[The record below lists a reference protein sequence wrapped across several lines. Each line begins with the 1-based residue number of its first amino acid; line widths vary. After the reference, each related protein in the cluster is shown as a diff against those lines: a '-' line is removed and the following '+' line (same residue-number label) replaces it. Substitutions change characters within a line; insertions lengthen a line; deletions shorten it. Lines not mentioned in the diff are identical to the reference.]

1 MQEKNPKQVK
11 MSFIDYYELIDKLKP
26 SLRDEIIKALG
37 IKIKTFYNKMNHDSW
52 SQLER
57 EKLEQV
63 YHEHINV
70 LVSNIAE

>member
-37 IKIKTFYNKMNHDSW
+37 IKIKTFYNKMNNDSW